1 MLRYPIILKPDDND
15 TLWVESLD
23 FPELKT
29 FGEDELDATLR
40 AADAVASVIAAR
52 IANCEP
58 VPPPSTITG
67 PAALMSASDALKIA
81 LYQAM
86 RADGVGK
93 ADLARRL
100 DCHMPQI
107 DRLLDL
113 KHASKLELLE
123 IALRA
128 LGRDVT
134 IVVDKAA

>member
-1 MLRYPIILKPDDND
+1 MLRYPIVLTPDDND
-15 TLWVESLD
+15 TLIVTSSD

-29 FGEDELDATLR
+29 FGDNELDATLR
-40 AADAVASVIAAR
+40 AADAVVSVIAAR
-52 IANCEP
+52 IAGREP
-58 VPPPSTITG
+58 VPSPSAITG
-67 PAALMSASDALKIA
+67 HAAPLSASDALKIA

-93 ADLARRL
+93 TDLARRL
-100 DCHMPQI
+100 DCHLPQI

-113 KHASKLELLE
+113 LHASKLDQLE

>member
-1 MLRYPIILKPDDND
+1 MLRYPIVLTSDDND
-15 TLWVESLD
+15 TLFVESPD

-29 FGEDELDATLR
+29 FGADEHDAKHR
-40 AADAVASVIAAR
+40 AADAVVSVIAAR
-52 IANCEP
+52 IAGREP
-58 VPPPSTITG
+58 VPSPSI
-67 PAALMSASDALKIA
+67 AADPVAVLRASDALKIA

-100 DCHMPQI
+100 ECHLPQV

-113 KHASKLELLE
+113 MHASKLDQLE
-123 IALRA
+123 AALRA

-134 IVVDKAA
+134 IVVGKAA